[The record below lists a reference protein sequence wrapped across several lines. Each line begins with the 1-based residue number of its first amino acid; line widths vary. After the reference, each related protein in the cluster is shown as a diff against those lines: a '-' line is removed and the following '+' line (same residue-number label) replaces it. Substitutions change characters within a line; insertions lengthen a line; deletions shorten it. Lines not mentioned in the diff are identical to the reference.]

1 MDALVENKE
10 LADRN
15 LAWLLMAQ
23 KMLREDR
30 AAAMRRL
37 GLGGAMADVLVG
49 LSLADTM
56 KLATSNIA
64 ACALRPVM
72 A

>member
-23 KMLREDR
+23 RMLREDR
-30 AAAMRRL
+30 AAARRRL
-37 GLGGAMADVLVG
+37 GLGVAMADVLVD

-64 ACALRPVM
+64 ACALRPVI